1 MLRGMNDPAIVL
13 RPGAQLVLNID
24 DITSEGAGVGR
35 VEGMVV
41 FVPGALPGDSVR
53 VQLNKLQKKFVEGRL
68 LSIETPAPGRRP
80 SPCPHQGTC
89 GGCPLM
95 PLDEGTALVHKAH
108 HLAETIRRIGRLE
121 TPNPETIASPL
132 ALRYR
137 GRVRFAVAPREHG
150 ALIGFHQRGRD
161 NAMIAVGDCRIAPER
176 ASQLAQRVL
185 DALDRQTRRGSQ
197 QWPTALELRGSL
209 ARHEWLAVIVSDTG
223 PWSEA
228 ALAATQ
234 AMEGAP
240 DLMGV
245 VRVEVR
251 DEKIARETLLAG
263 RDNVMETIG
272 GIDVELSATNFLQVN
287 PPVAALMYQRA
298 GEWLAS
304 EVPHLSRLLD
314 LFCGPGLAGF
324 LATKPEVETFGID
337 NHAGAIAR
345 AQRTA
350 ERAGRLKSRFVARDA
365 RAALRD
371 MAQSGERFDAA
382 IINPPRAGLGA
393 DLAPALAT
401 LQPRALVMM
410 SCHPAALARDI
421 AGLSAHGFTL
431 TKLAAVDM
439 FPQTAELETL
449 ALMVAHA

>member
-1 MLRGMNDPAIVL
+1 MLRSMNEPSSVL
-13 RPGAQLVLNID
+13 RPGAQLVLKID

-41 FVPGALPGDSVR
+41 FVPGALPGDTAR
-53 VQLNKLQKKFVEGRL
+53 VQLNKLQKKLVQGRL
-68 LSIETPAPGRRP
+68 LSIESSAPGRRT

-95 PLDEGTALVHKAH
+95 PLDEVIALRLKAH
-108 HLAETIRRIGRLE
+108 HLAETIRRIGRLD
-121 TPNPETIASPL
+121 TPEPETIASPL

-150 ALIGFHQRGRD
+150 PLIGFHQRGRD
-161 NAMIAVGDCRIAPER
+161 NAMIAVGDCRIGPER
-176 ASQLAQRVL
+176 ASQLAQRVVE
-185 DALDRQTRRGSQ
+185 ALDRHTRRGSA
-197 QWPTALELRGSL
+197 QWPVAVELRGSL
-209 ARHEWLAVIVSDTG
+209 TRNEWLAVVVSDTG
-223 PWSEA
+223 AWPEA
-228 ALAATQ
+228 AVAATR

-240 DLMGV
+240 DLVGV

-263 RDNVMETIG
+263 RDTVVETIG

-287 PPVAALMYQRA
+287 PPVAAMMYARA
-298 GEWLAS
+298 GEWLTA
-304 EVPHLSRLLD
+304 EVPQLARLLD

-324 LATKPEVETFGID
+324 LSTGANVETIGID

-350 ERAGRLKSRFVARDA
+350 ERTGRHRSRFVARDA

-393 DLAPALAT
+393 DLAPVLAD
-401 LQPRALVMM
+401 LRPRALVMM

-421 AGLSAHGFTL
+421 AGLASHGFAL